1 MPSTS
6 VTEKFILDEEMREW
20 INENNPYALKEMV
33 EDLLEVIRRG
43 LWDAPDDIVQELTEL
58 YLDCEG
64 NLEEINHKG

>member
-1 MPSTS
+1 MFKS
-6 VTEKFILDEEMREW
+6 VTEKFVLDEEMREW

-64 NLEEINHKG
+64 NLEEINHRG

>member
-1 MPSTS
+1 
-6 VTEKFILDEEMREW
+6 
-20 INENNPYALKEMV
+20 NENNPYALKEMV